1 MATYKD
7 IVGTAVRN
15 NAGNIPTA
23 ETGQV
28 FFDSTNLDFKYQF
41 PNTLSSWRTT
51 NNLNTA
57 RDAIAAGLGIQTAAL
72 VVGGSQTKTETEQYD
87 GTSFTEVN
95 DLNTGRKSAAGTG
108 TTTAALA
115 SGGDTGPSGSG
126 GHGVANVEVWS
137 GSSWSETTD
146 ISTARQ
152 GLAGVGPSTASL
164 VFGGYDNPD
173 YNTQTEFW
181 NGSSWTELGDLNT
194 KRSSL
199 GGSGTTY
206 TAALGFGGTG
216 PGNLAVTESFN
227 GTSWT

>member
-95 DLNTGRKSAAGTG
+95 DLNTGRHNLGAAGDSNSAILAIG
-108 TTTAALA
+108 GALA
-115 SGGDTGPSGSG
+115 PGP
-126 GHGVANVEVWS
+126 V
-137 GSSWSETTD
+137 
-146 ISTARQ
+146 TA
-152 GLAGVGPSTASL
+152 V
-164 VFGGYDNPD
+164 
-173 YNTQTEFW
+173 TEDW
-181 NGSSWTELGDLNT
+181 NGASWAEVGDLNT
-194 KRSSL
+194 ARSDFA
-199 GGSGTTY
+199 GSGTTSSGL
-206 TAALGFGGTG
+206 AAAGYDGSNKIAT
-216 PGNLAVTESFN
+216 TEEWSSSSDVVK
-227 GTSWT
+227 TLTD